1 MLSRQTAELVV
12 QLAEES
18 LDTEAGFDVAAGL
31 VTFGT
36 DSATWRDLGLR
47 AARLLERGD
56 DATLGVQLIASI
68 PDPEVQLHLA
78 EVSRRVG
85 EQVGLAAARAL
96 RGGTN
101 DGGDPLA
108 PFVVELLERAS
119 DPEDAEAFHALARLD
134 LAQLGVQ
141 PSAFDAGRSAG
152 DPATR
157 FWAAIGAAKAGAT
170 QAALDLLDAL
180 PDEPPGF
187 LWGDPWSAYDRIAEA
202 APVPTGLAAALA
214 QRYSPDLHRVQRL
227 LIGAL
232 TGRWDAEGEE
242 VTASSTQPPSPAP
255 PLDLDAFDLDV
266 VADLLGED
274 VLLAQPVQIANEEIA
289 ALGPAEGG
297 RLLSRLTERTMA
309 ATEDERLDL
318 GNLTMRVASHFPSAH
333 VPVRS
338 LVSRYAQDPS
348 TIPRIQLGAVL
359 ARGSDDELTSAV
371 VETARAASAPVRV
384 ELAGLLR
391 DTATCA
397 ASGATPL
404 LGAGPGAA
412 PTSPPVLSGPDRSI
426 ATDASPPT
434 AAEPHRPRGTPAR
447 APGSEDLPV
456 EAHPLLEAPP
466 AVIARA
472 PFDVEMGLAEY
483 ARQTGTE
490 TAGSIP
496 TRALATG
503 SAKLSIEV
511 ELVVDP
517 QSLVLHPDSSNP
529 LTVQLDVTASTPFP
543 SATVTLAAQTA
554 PELQAERTLRLLFRV
569 DGRVVGMAK
578 RRLVVVDTEGQLAT
592 VPAPA
597 PLTRRM
603 LDLRPLLREQ
613 APDLV
618 IGVYRSDDR
627 ADTFVWDV
635 YPLAS
640 TERLADADRRTR
652 IPSDARDYPGYIRRA
667 VAAKGATPAGT
678 FRALAGYGDKVART
692 MPKALRNFLVALVAG
707 RETAPSVLLLT
718 EEAFVP
724 WELAVFQD
732 SPLHSTAGRDA
743 RFLGAHLAIS
753 RWPCDRDGPPPGPMV
768 ELSVDRRA
776 VLTADYAGVLNAEE
790 LPQAR
795 AEALRFSQTYAP
807 TTSLEPNREEV
818 EAVLEGSVPV
828 DLLHV
833 ALHGQFDSSA
843 QEDGLV
849 LLRPDGAGGHEREF
863 LTALSIGGLLRNRVT
878 TPFVFLNACQVGAGN
893 DVLGTYAGLAVAVL
907 RTGASGVVAPL
918 WNIDDTVASVLAE
931 RFYTEALGEP
941 PVAVAEI
948 LRQIRADYTLAAVKD
963 HPETV
968 TATYLAYQ
976 FFGHPRFELRLGQPT
991 VPEEDPHG

>member
-1 MLSRQTAELVV
+1 
-12 QLAEES
+12 
-18 LDTEAGFDVAAGL
+18 
-31 VTFGT
+31 
-36 DSATWRDLGLR
+36 
-47 AARLLERGD
+47 
-56 DATLGVQLIASI
+56 
-68 PDPEVQLHLA
+68 
-78 EVSRRVG
+78 
-85 EQVGLAAARAL
+85 
-96 RGGTN
+96 
-101 DGGDPLA
+101 
-108 PFVVELLERAS
+108 
-119 DPEDAEAFHALARLD
+119 
-134 LAQLGVQ
+134 
-141 PSAFDAGRSAG
+141 
-152 DPATR
+152 
-157 FWAAIGAAKAGAT
+157 
-170 QAALDLLDAL
+170 
-180 PDEPPGF
+180 
-187 LWGDPWSAYDRIAEA
+187 
-202 APVPTGLAAALA
+202 
-214 QRYSPDLHRVQRL
+214 
-227 LIGAL
+227 
-232 TGRWDAEGEE
+232 
-242 VTASSTQPPSPAP
+242 
-255 PLDLDAFDLDV
+255 
-266 VADLLGED
+266 
-274 VLLAQPVQIANEEIA
+274 
-289 ALGPAEGG
+289 
-297 RLLSRLTERTMA
+297 MA
-309 ATEDERLDL
+309 ATDDERLDL
-318 GNLTMRVASHFPSAH
+318 GNLTMRVASRFPSAH
-333 VPVRS
+333 LPVRS
-338 LVSRYAQDPS
+338 LVNRFAQDPS

-371 VETARAASAPVRV
+371 VETARAASPQVQV

-391 DTATCA
+391 DAATCA
-397 ASGATPL
+397 ASGATPV
-404 LGAGPGAA
+404 LGVGPGVG
-412 PTSPPVLSGPDRSI
+412 PTSPPVVIGPDLLI
-426 ATDASPPT
+426 ATAPVLPD
-434 AAEPHRPRGTPAR
+434 AAEPDRPVGTR
-447 APGSEDLPV
+447 APAPAAGDDDLPA
-456 EAHPLLEAPP
+456 EAHPLLDAPP
-466 AVIARA
+466 AVVARV
-472 PFDVEMGLAEY
+472 PFYVEMGLAKF

-490 TAGSIP
+490 TTGSIP
-496 TRALATG
+496 TRELAAG
-503 SAKLSIEV
+503 SAKLPIEV

-517 QSLVLHPDSSNP
+517 MSLALHPDSPNP
-529 LTVQLDVTASTPFP
+529 LTVQLEVTASTPFP
-543 SATVTLAAQTA
+543 SVTVALVAQTA
-554 PELQAERTLRLLFRV
+554 PELLAERTLRLLFRV
-569 DGRVVGMAK
+569 GGRVVGMAK
-578 RRLVVVDTEGQLAT
+578 RRLVVVDTDGQLAS

-597 PLTRRM
+597 PLTRHM
-603 LDLRPLLREQ
+603 LDLRPLLREK

-618 IGVYRSDDR
+618 VGVYRSDDR

-640 TERLADADRRTR
+640 AERLADNDRRTR

-678 FRALAGYGDKVART
+678 YRALAGYGDVVART
-692 MPKALRNFLVALVAG
+692 MPKALRNLLVALVAG

-732 SPLHSTAGRDA
+732 SPLHSTAGGDA

-753 RWPCDRDGPPPGPMV
+753 RWPCDQDGPPPGPMV
-768 ELSVDRRA
+768 ELSVNRRA
-776 VLTADYAGVLNAEE
+776 VLTADYAGVMNAEE

-818 EAVLEGSVPV
+818 EAVLEGSVQV

-893 DVLGTYAGLAVAVL
+893 EVLGTYAGLAVAVL

-941 PVAVAEI
+941 HFAVAEI
-948 LRQIRADYTLAAVKD
+948 LRRIRAEYTLAAVKD

-976 FFGHPRFELRLGQPT
+976 FFGHPQFELRLGQPP